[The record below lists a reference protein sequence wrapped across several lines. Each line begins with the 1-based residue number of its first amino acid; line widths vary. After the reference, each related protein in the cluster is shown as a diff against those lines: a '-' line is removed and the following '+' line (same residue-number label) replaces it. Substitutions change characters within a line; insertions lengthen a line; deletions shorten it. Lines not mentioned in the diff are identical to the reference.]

1 MRFAAALAV
10 LLIPL
15 ARADAQEAASLIPAD
30 LDWAKPEAPSPPE
43 YHVGRAS
50 LDVLVGLPLG
60 LRFQMPLT
68 SRPEGTAWLV
78 EASAGLFFIFPT
90 TELGLRRQWALWC
103 GSENQVVVAP
113 GAGVYATYNPFHHGD
128 LFFGGGPPWWV
139 TPFVD
144 VDLVWQ
150 RQSGLLGVKLGV
162 AAGDRVGFPLAGIFG
177 GWQF

>member
-1 MRFAAALAV
+1 MRYAAALAAV

-15 ARADAQEAASLIPAD
+15 ARADAQEAGAIIPAD
-30 LDWAKPEAPSPPE
+30 LDWAKPEEPPPQ
-43 YHVGRAS
+43 YRPGRAN

-60 LRFQMPLT
+60 VRFQAPLWR
-68 SRPEGTAWLV
+68 SESTAWMV
-78 EASAGLFFIFPT
+78 EASAGLLFIFPT
-90 TELGLRRQWALWC
+90 TEVGLRRQWALWC

-128 LFFGGGPPWWV
+128 LFFGGPPWWV

-150 RQSGLLGVKLGV
+150 RQSGLLGLKLGV
-162 AAGDRVGFPLAGIFG
+162 AAGDRIGFPLAGIFG